1 MNQSSSNPADSWF
14 GRPPPDFARLP
25 PRPEPAAQM
34 SDIIINEC
42 LTLEA
47 EGEVHEAAAR
57 LRRAA
62 IADPGIIERFNATRR
77 VLSILET
84 EVPVGPD
91 LSARIIAGVDER
103 RPFLPRRTPRRLST
117 SRLIVAPA
125 VLAALAVA
133 AVVQWQPPPSPSP
146 ASPVTASADG
156 GEALRA
162 DPISPL
168 RALGEASADAARPR
182 LSFGN
187 ADAYGQGNWVPSLT
201 IPSEGA
207 IPAAAGRS
215 EARAARTASPGPT
228 LLSPAPN
235 ASVLRVF
242 PWDVRADGPG
252 SLIFFRDLDPRS
264 AGRAMPPTIPAKPTE
279 KPTDGD

>member
-1 MNQSSSNPADSWF
+1 
-14 GRPPPDFARLP
+14 
-25 PRPEPAAQM
+25 M
-34 SDIIINEC
+34 SDMIINEC

-77 VLSILET
+77 VLGILET

-103 RPFLPRRTPRRLST
+103 RPFLPRRSPRRLST

-133 AVVQWQPPPSPSP
+133 AVVQWQPPAPPSS
-146 ASPVTASADG
+146 AAPVTASADSA
-156 GEALRA
+156 EAQRA

-187 ADAYGQGNWVPSLT
+187 ADAYGQGNWAPTLTTPAGQAVPVAT
-201 IPSEGA
+201 
-207 IPAAAGRS
+207 GRR
-215 EARAARTASPGPT
+215 EAWATHAASPGPT

-264 AGRAMPPTIPAKPTE
+264 AGRATPPPVPE